1 MRGRTIV
8 GCGYHSTMLRSLRSR
23 PFSCLLRLFAAGALM
38 LASPVLIA
46 PTALHAQALPN
57 LGGSDGEELS
67 PLMERKLGE
76 QVMNNI
82 RRDPD
87 YVDDAVTLD
96 FLNQFGGSLL
106 SATPDARGD
115 AGYDYFFFAVRD
127 AQLNAFALP
136 GGFIGVH
143 TGLVLAAQT
152 ESELASVLAH
162 EIGHVSQRHIARMI
176 GAQKKD
182 SLLPMVGMLLAAL
195 AARSS
200 PDLAAAAMMGGTGLA
215 AQRQL
220 SFSRDAEREAD
231 RIGVNILN
239 GGGFELNGMV
249 AFFGRLQLASR
260 NRSDRVPSYLLTH
273 PLTTERM
280 ADVEA
285 RIRNLPYRQRVDS
298 PDFAFVKARL
308 RVLQDD
314 TPQGWRDAAVVFGEQ
329 LKQGARSQMLGA
341 RYGLAMIALRQ
352 RDAARAQSLIDEI
365 YADVQRQPALPL
377 SPLLKS
383 LDIELQLASA
393 RPAQALTLAS
403 EGRLRFPLSRA
414 LAMQYADAL
423 LASGKRDEAVTFL
436 RDQAQI
442 YRQDASVQRALARA
456 YAQAGKQAPQHMA
469 LAEYYALTGALP
481 SAMEQLRIARTAP
494 DASFYD
500 QAIIDARE
508 RELQA
513 SWQEIM
519 KQGKSGQPRQR

>member
-1 MRGRTIV
+1 
-8 GCGYHSTMLRSLRSR
+8 
-23 PFSCLLRLFAAGALM
+23 M
-38 LASPVLIA
+38 LASPVLMA
-46 PTALHAQALPN
+46 PAVLHAQALPN

-67 PLMERKLGE
+67 PLMERKIGE

-87 YVDDAVTLD
+87 FVDDAVALD
-96 FLNQFGGSLL
+96 FLNQFGGVLL

-115 AGYDYFFFAVRD
+115 AGYDYLFFAVRD
-127 AQLNAFALP
+127 PQLNAFALP
-136 GGFIGVH
+136 GGFIGVN
-143 TGLVLAAQT
+143 TGLVLAAQS

-162 EIGHVSQRHIARMI
+162 EIGHVSQRHIARMV

-182 SLLPMVGMLLAAL
+182 ALLPMVGLLLAAL

-220 SFSRDAEREAD
+220 SFGRDAEREAD

-249 AFFGRLQLASR
+249 AFFGRLQSAGR
-260 NRSDRVPSYLLTH
+260 NRSDRVPSYLMTH

-298 PDFAFVKARL
+298 IDFAFLKARL

-314 TPQGWRDAAVVFGEQ
+314 TPQGWRDATVVFGEQ
-329 LKQGARSQMLGA
+329 LRQGARAPSLGA

-352 RDAARAQSLIDEI
+352 RDAVRAQSLMDEI
-365 YADVQRQPALPL
+365 QAEVQRKPALPL
-377 SPLLKS
+377 SPVLKS
-383 LDIELQLASA
+383 LDIDVQMAGA
-393 RPAQALTLAS
+393 RPAQALALAT

-414 LAMQYADAL
+414 LSMQYADAL
-423 LASGKRDEAVTFL
+423 LANGKRDEAVVFL
-436 RDQAQI
+436 RDQAQL
-442 YRQDASVQRALARA
+442 YRQDAAVQRALARA
-456 YAQAGKQAPQHMA
+456 YAQVGKQAQQHIA

-481 SAMEQLRIARTAP
+481 AALEQLRIARTSP

-519 KQGKSGQPRQR
+519 KQGKPGQR

>member
-1 MRGRTIV
+1 
-8 GCGYHSTMLRSLRSR
+8 
-23 PFSCLLRLFAAGALM
+23 M
-38 LASPVLIA
+38 LASPVLLA
-46 PTALHAQALPN
+46 PAVLHAQALPN
-57 LGGSDGEELS
+57 LGGSEGEELS

-87 YVDDAVTLD
+87 YLDDAVTLD

-127 AQLNAFALP
+127 PSLNAFALP

-143 TGLVLAAQT
+143 SGLVLASQT

-182 SLLPMVGMLLAAL
+182 SLLPMVGLLVAAL

-200 PDLAAAAMMGGTGLA
+200 PDLAAAAMMGGSGLA

-220 SFSRDAEREAD
+220 SFGRDAEREAD

-249 AFFGRLQLASR
+249 SFFSRLQAAGR

-280 ADVEA
+280 ADVDA
-285 RIRNLPYRQRVDS
+285 RIRTLPYRQRVDS
-298 PDFAFVKARL
+298 IDFSFLKARI

-314 TPQGWRDAAVVFGEQ
+314 SPQGLRDAATVFGEQ
-329 LKQGARSQMLGA
+329 LKQGARVPSLGA

-352 RDAARAQSLIDEI
+352 RDVARAQTLVDEI
-365 YADVQRQPALPL
+365 RAEVERKPVYPL
-377 SPLLKS
+377 SPILKS
-383 LDIELQLASA
+383 LDIELQMAA
-393 RPAQALTLAS
+393 RRPAQALALAT

-414 LAMQYADAL
+414 LSMQYADAL
-423 LASGKRDEAVTFL
+423 LANGKKEEAVTFL
-436 RDQAQI
+436 RDQAQL
-442 YRQDASVQRALARA
+442 YRDDAGVQRALARA
-456 YAQAGKQAPQHMA
+456 YAEAGRQAQQHMA

-481 SAMEQLRIARTAP
+481 SALEQLRIARTAP

-519 KQGKSGQPRQR
+519 KQGKAAKPNQR

>member
-1 MRGRTIV
+1 
-8 GCGYHSTMLRSLRSR
+8 
-23 PFSCLLRLFAAGALM
+23 M

-46 PTALHAQALPN
+46 PAALHAQALPN
-57 LGGSDGEELS
+57 LGGSEGEELS
-67 PLMERKLGE
+67 PLTERKLGE

-96 FLNQFGGSLL
+96 FLNQFGGALL

-115 AGYDYFFFAVRD
+115 AGYAYFFFAVRD
-127 AQLNAFALP
+127 PSLNAFALP

-152 ESELASVLAH
+152 ESELASVLVH
-162 EIGHVSQRHIARMI
+162 EIGHVSQRHIARMV

-182 SLLPMVGMLLAAL
+182 SLLPMVGLLLAAL
-195 AARSS
+195 AARTS
-200 PDLAAAAMMGGTGLA
+200 PDLAAAAMMGGSGLA

-220 SFSRDAEREAD
+220 SFGRDAEREAD
-231 RIGVNILN
+231 RIGVSILN

-249 AFFGRLQLASR
+249 SFFGRLQAAGR

-280 ADVEA
+280 ADVDA
-285 RIRNLPYRQRVDS
+285 RIRTLPYRQRVDS
-298 PDFAFVKARL
+298 IDFSFLKARL
-308 RVLQDD
+308 RVLQDES
-314 TPQGWRDAAVVFGEQ
+314 PQGLRDAATLFGEQ
-329 LKQGARSQMLGA
+329 LKQGARAQALGA
-341 RYGLAMIALRQ
+341 RFGLAMIALRQ
-352 RDAARAQSLIDEI
+352 RDAARAQTLVDEI
-365 YADVQRQPALPL
+365 RAEVDRKPAYPM

-383 LDIELQLASA
+383 LDIELQMAVR
-393 RPAQALTLAS
+393 RPAQALALAT

-414 LAMQYADAL
+414 LSMQYAEAL
-423 LASGKRDEAVTFL
+423 LANGKRDDAVAFL
-436 RDQAQI
+436 RDQAQL
-442 YRQDASVQRALARA
+442 YRLDAGVQRALARA
-456 YAQAGKQAPQHMA
+456 YAETGRQAQQHMA

-481 SAMEQLRIARTAP
+481 SALEQLRIARTAP

-513 SWQEIM
+513 SWQEVM
-519 KQGKSGQPRQR
+519 KQGKSGRTSQR

>member
-1 MRGRTIV
+1 
-8 GCGYHSTMLRSLRSR
+8 
-23 PFSCLLRLFAAGALM
+23 M
-38 LASPVLIA
+38 LASPALLTPA
-46 PTALHAQALPN
+46 ALHAQALPN
-57 LGGSDGEELS
+57 LGGSEGEELS

-87 YVDDAVTLD
+87 FIDDPVTLD

-115 AGYDYFFFAVRD
+115 AGYDYFFFAVREP
-127 AQLNAFALP
+127 ALNAFALP

-182 SLLPMVGMLLAAL
+182 SLLPMVGLLLAAL

-200 PDLAAAAMMGGTGLA
+200 PDLAAAAMMGGSGLA

-220 SFSRDAEREAD
+220 SFGRDAEREAD

-249 AFFGRLQLASR
+249 SFFGRLQAAGR

-280 ADVEA
+280 ADVDA

-298 PDFAFVKARL
+298 IDFSFMKARL
-308 RVLQDD
+308 RVLQDES
-314 TPQGWRDAAVVFGEQ
+314 PQGLRDAATVFGEQ
-329 LKQGARSQMLGA
+329 LRQGARAQALGS

-352 RDAARAQSLIDEI
+352 RDAARAQTLLDEI
-365 YADVQRQPALPL
+365 RADVERKPAYPL
-377 SPLLKS
+377 SPVLKS
-383 LDIELQLASA
+383 LDIEVQMANK
-393 RPAQALTLAS
+393 RPAQALALAS

-414 LAMQYADAL
+414 LSMQYADAL
-423 LASGKRDEAVTFL
+423 LANGRKEDAVAFL
-436 RDQAQI
+436 RDQAQL
-442 YRQDASVQRALARA
+442 YREDAGVQRALARA
-456 YAQAGKQAPQHMA
+456 YAEAGRQAQQHMA

-481 SAMEQLRIARTAP
+481 SALEQLRIARTAP

-513 SWQEIM
+513 NWQEIM
-519 KQGKSGQPRQR
+519 RQGKATKPSQR

>member
-1 MRGRTIV
+1 MDCTVRARP
-8 GCGYHSTMLRSLRSR
+8 LSR
-23 PFSCLLRLFAAGALM
+23 LLRFFAAGVIM
-38 LASPVLIA
+38 FTSPVGLMPA
-46 PTALHAQALPN
+46 ELHAQALPN

-67 PLMERKLGE
+67 PQMERKLGE

-87 YVDDAVTLD
+87 YVEDQVTLD
-96 FLNQFGGSLL
+96 FLNQFGNSLL

-127 AQLNAFALP
+127 PQLNAFALP
-136 GGFIGVH
+136 GGFIGMNS
-143 TGLVLAAQT
+143 GLVLAAQS

-162 EIGHVSQRHIARMI
+162 EIGHVSQRHLARMI

-182 SLLPMVGMLLAAL
+182 AMLPMVGMLLAVL

-200 PDLAAAAMMGGTGLA
+200 PDLAAAALMGGTGLA

-220 SFSRDAEREAD
+220 SFGRDAEREAD
-231 RIGVNILN
+231 RIGVSILN
-239 GGGFELNGMV
+239 GGGFEMNGMV
-249 AFFGRLQLASR
+249 SFFGRLQAAGR
-260 NRSDRVPSYLLTH
+260 NRSDRVPSYLQTH

-285 RIRNLPYRQRVDS
+285 RIRSLPYRQRVDS
-298 PDFAFVKARL
+298 IDFSFLKARL

-314 TPQGWRDAAVVFGEQ
+314 SPQGLRDASALFSEQ
-329 LKQGARSQMLGA
+329 LKQGSRAQVLGA

-352 RDAARAQSLIDEI
+352 RDAARAQSLMDEI
-365 YADVQRQPALPL
+365 QAEVQRKPAFTL
-377 SPLLKS
+377 SPVLKS
-383 LDIELQLASA
+383 LDIELQIAGG
-393 RPAQALTLAS
+393 RPAQALALAN

-414 LAMQYADAL
+414 LSMQYSDAL
-423 LASGKRDEAVTFL
+423 LANGKKEDAVAFL
-436 RDQAQI
+436 RDQAQL
-442 YRQDASVQRALARA
+442 YRQDAGVQRALAAA
-456 YAQAGKQAPQHMA
+456 YAQTGRQAQQHMA
-469 LAEYYALTGALP
+469 LAEYYALTGALS
-481 SAMEQLRIARTAP
+481 SALEQLRIARTAP

-519 KQGKSGQPRQR
+519 SQGKKPGQSQQR

>member
-1 MRGRTIV
+1 
-8 GCGYHSTMLRSLRSR
+8 
-23 PFSCLLRLFAAGALM
+23 M
-38 LASPVLIA
+38 LASPVLMA
-46 PTALHAQALPN
+46 PTGLHAQALPN
-57 LGGSDGEELS
+57 LGGTDGEELS
-67 PLMERKLGE
+67 PLMERKIGE
-76 QVMNNI
+76 QVMNSI

-87 YVDDAVTLD
+87 FIDDAVTLD
-96 FLNQFGGSLL
+96 FLNQFGGVLL

-115 AGYDYFFFAVRD
+115 AGYDYFFFAVRNP
-127 AQLNAFALP
+127 QLNAFALP

-143 TGLVLAAQT
+143 TGLVLAAQS

-162 EIGHVSQRHIARMI
+162 EIGHVSQRHIARMV

-182 SLLPMVGMLLAAL
+182 ALLPMVGMLLAAL

-220 SFSRDAEREAD
+220 SFGRDAEREAD

-249 AFFGRLQLASR
+249 AFFGRLQAAGR
-260 NRSDRVPSYLLTH
+260 NRSDRVPSYLMTH
-273 PLTTERM
+273 PLTTERI

-298 PDFAFVKARL
+298 IDFAFLKARL

-314 TPQGWRDAAVVFGEQ
+314 SPQGWRDAAVVFGEQ
-329 LKQGARSQMLGA
+329 LKQGARASSLGA

-352 RDAARAQSLIDEI
+352 RDPARALTLIDEI
-365 YADVQRQPALPL
+365 QAELQRSPTL
-377 SPLLKS
+377 SPVLKS
-383 LDIELQLASA
+383 LDIEVQMAGA
-393 RPAQALTLAS
+393 RPAQALALAS

-414 LAMQYADAL
+414 LSMQYADAL
-423 LASGKRDEAVTFL
+423 LANGKKDEAVTFL
-436 RDQAQI
+436 RDQAQL
-442 YRQDASVQRALARA
+442 YRQDAAVHRTLARA
-456 YAQAGKQAPQHMA
+456 YAQAGKQAQQHMA

-481 SAMEQLRIARTAP
+481 AALEQLRIARTSS

-519 KQGKSGQPRQR
+519 RQGRPGQQR

>member
-1 MRGRTIV
+1 MHRPV
-8 GCGYHSTMLRSLRSR
+8 RSLPLSR
-23 PFSCLLRLFAAGALM
+23 LLRLFAAGAIM
-38 LASPVLIA
+38 FTSPLWLTPVD
-46 PTALHAQALPN
+46 LHAQALPN
-57 LGGSDGEELS
+57 LGGSEGEELS

-87 YVDDAVTLD
+87 YVEDPVTLD

-127 AQLNAFALP
+127 PQLNAFALP
-136 GGFIGVH
+136 GGFIGVNS
-143 TGLVLAAQT
+143 GLVLASQN

-162 EIGHVSQRHIARMI
+162 EVGHVSQRHIARMI

-182 SLLPMVGMLLAAL
+182 ALLPLVGMLLAAL

-200 PDLAAAAMMGGTGLA
+200 PDLAIAAMMGGTGLA

-220 SFSRDAEREAD
+220 SFGRDAEREAD

-249 AFFGRLQLASR
+249 SFFGRLQTAGR

-298 PDFAFVKARL
+298 IDFAFIKARL

-314 TPQGWRDAAVVFGEQ
+314 SPQGLRDASTVFGEQ
-329 LKQGARSQMLGA
+329 LRQGARAPMLGA
-341 RYGLAMIALRQ
+341 RYGLALVALRQ
-352 RDAARAQSLIDEI
+352 RDAVRAQSLVDEI
-365 YADVQRQPALPL
+365 QAEVQRKPALPL
-377 SPLLKS
+377 SPVLKS
-383 LDIELQLASA
+383 LDIEVQIAGG
-393 RPAQALTLAS
+393 RPAQALALAT

-423 LASGKRDEAVTFL
+423 LANGKKEGAVVFL

-442 YRQDASVQRALARA
+442 YRQDAGVQRALARA
-456 YAQAGKQAPQHMA
+456 YAQTGRQAQQHMA

-481 SAMEQLRIARTAP
+481 AALEQLRIARTAP

-519 KQGKSGQPRQR
+519 KQGKSGQPGQR